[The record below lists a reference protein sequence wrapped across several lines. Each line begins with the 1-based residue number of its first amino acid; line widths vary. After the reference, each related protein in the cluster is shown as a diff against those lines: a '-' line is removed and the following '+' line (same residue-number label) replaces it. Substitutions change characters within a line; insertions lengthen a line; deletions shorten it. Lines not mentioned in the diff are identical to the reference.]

1 MFEVEIAYRS
11 RNSSLFCCLFSKEH
25 GLFHFDL
32 LRSCLAQ
39 QSIKPVSCVAF
50 WRIKI
55 LIRLG

>member
-11 RNSSLFCCLFSKEH
+11 RNSSLFIFEH
-25 GLFHFDL
+25 GLFPFDL
-32 LRSCLAQ
+32 ACLAQ
-39 QSIKPVSCVAF
+39 QSIKPVSCIAF

>member
-11 RNSSLFCCLFSKEH
+11 RNSGLFCLFSKEH
-25 GLFHFDL
+25 GLFPFDL
-32 LRSCLAQ
+32 ACLAQ

-50 WRIKI
+50 WRINI